1 MVFLQL
7 VSLTIKWSDG
17 LTKGRK
23 DGGQRD
29 EGMKYGE
36 IEGWMEGRIHR
47 LTGEKTGSEFISV

>member
-29 EGMKYGE
+29 EGMKYGG
-36 IEGWMEGRIHR
+36 IEGCVEG
-47 LTGEKTGSEFISV
+47 